1 MEMKKA
7 FVKTIELNSAE
18 SSTSKK
24 VRLDIE
30 AQKPNEGNHQMQIN
44 VNDEEYLVNAELRE
58 KFPNSYFLSVIYD
71 DAIWGIN
78 PINQSIIYDTMVL
91 GFLHVWHVEGSYP
104 DLGDRIECA
113 SIIIN
118 RVERLTAEKLDGK
131 VKPSFL
137 FIDKDIEHFDWLKES
152 LEK

>member
-1 MEMKKA
+1 ME
-7 FVKTIELNSAE
+7 TIQLNNAE
-18 SSTSKK
+18 PSPSKK
-24 VRLDIE
+24 PMLDIE
-30 AQKPNEGNHQMQIN
+30 AQKQNADREQIQTN
-44 VNDEEYLVNAELRE
+44 VNDVEIEINTELRE
-58 KFPNSYFLSVIYD
+58 KFPNSYFLSVTYD
-71 DAIWGIN
+71 DAIWGVN
-78 PINQSIIYDTMVL
+78 PITQSIIYDTMVL

-118 RVERLTAEKLDGK
+118 RVEGLTADELDGK

-137 FIDKDIEHFDWLKES
+137 FSDKDIEHFDWLKES

>member
-1 MEMKKA
+1 ME
-7 FVKTIELNSAE
+7 TIQLNNAE
-18 SSTSKK
+18 PSPSKK
-24 VRLDIE
+24 PMLDIE
-30 AQKPNEGNHQMQIN
+30 AQKQNADREQIQTN
-44 VNDEEYLVNAELRE
+44 VNDVEIEINTELRE
-58 KFPNSYFLSVIYD
+58 KFPNSYFLSVTYD
-71 DAIWGIN
+71 DAIWGVN
-78 PINQSIIYDTMVL
+78 PITQSIIYDTMVL

-118 RVERLTAEKLDGK
+118 RVERLTSEELDGR

-137 FIDKDIEHFDWLKES
+137 FIDQDIEHFDWLKES